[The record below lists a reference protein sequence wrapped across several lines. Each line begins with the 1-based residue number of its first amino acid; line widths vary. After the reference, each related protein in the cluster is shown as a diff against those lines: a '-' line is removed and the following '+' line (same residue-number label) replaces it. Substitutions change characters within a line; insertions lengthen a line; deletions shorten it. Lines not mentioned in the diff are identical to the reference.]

1 MKELT
6 FQELQEIEGGGF
18 WDGFCT
24 GIGIADGAYAI
35 GAGLAYYGVITVFQG
50 LVLFLNMESSR
61 LSITILSTA
70 ITP

>member
-35 GAGLAYYGVITVFQG
+35 GAGLAYYGVITV
-50 LVLFLNMESSR
+50 SSGPAAPAVGIA
-61 LSITILSTA
+61 LGVATLGCLLT
-70 ITP
+70 